1 MIATPPTQ
9 QPGPDSG
16 RGWQWDASVRHIV
29 LLFAAG
35 GNDPDAQGFR
45 VRVGPCPEMPTLDE
59 CAAQV
64 HALLARVAG
73 TGLNL
78 VPITPE
84 EYASRHF
91 HS

>member
-1 MIATPPTQ
+1 MIATLQAQ

-16 RGWQWDASVRHIV
+16 RGWQWDASGRHIV

-35 GNDPDAQGFR
+35 GNDPGAEGFR
-45 VRVGPCPEMPTLDE
+45 VRVGPCLEMPTPDE

-64 HALLARVAG
+64 DALLARVAG
-73 TGLNL
+73 TGVNL